1 MNGAKS
7 LLCVVLTVVTL
18 SAGACSPV
26 SLTQPKIDRQPPPLT
41 WSVSPIDH
49 VPMYN
54 PSSEVTWQV
63 DLRHHDLTQLDLTQK
78 RTNLLYASFDTA
90 TRWPP
95 ASSLPPDYVPARIL
109 ELGKNPGLGVRKLHT
124 QGITGRGV
132 GIAIIDETLL
142 VNHQEYRDRLRLYEE
157 IDGSTSVTQP
167 AVVHGAAVA
176 SIAVGKTVGVAPEAD
191 LYFIS
196 LQQCSEGTYE
206 TVDFACLAKG
216 VWRILEINRQLPAE
230 RKIRVLA
237 LAIGWSPEVKGYQEI
252 VAATKA
258 ANDAGMLVVCSSM
271 KYLYRFKFQGLGRE
285 PFADPDAFSSYEP
298 GLWWAPSFYG
308 DEESTLWI
316 DRLMVPMDS
325 RSVAGPGGTAEYVFY
340 REGGWSWSI
349 PYIAGVYALAVQVD
363 PSITPEQFW
372 ALALKTSRSIT
383 LQHDGKTYELQHIID
398 PVALI
403 TEVR

>member
-1 MNGAKS
+1 MKCYIIIGIYFVSMNGAKS
-7 LLCVVLTVVTL
+7 LLSVVLTSVTL

-26 SLTQPKIDRQPPPLT
+26 PFRQPKIDRQPPPLT

-49 VPMYN
+49 VSMYN
-54 PSSEVTWQV
+54 PSSEATWQV

-78 RTNLLYASFDTA
+78 QENLLYASFDTI

-95 ASSLPPDYVPARIL
+95 ASSLPPDYVPERIL
-109 ELGKNPGLGVRKLHT
+109 ELGKNPGLGVRELHT
-124 QGITGRGV
+124 QGVRGRGV

-196 LQQCSEGTYE
+196 AQHCSEGTYE

-216 VWRILEINRQLPAE
+216 VRRILEINRQLPAE

-237 LAIGWSPEVKGYQEI
+237 IATGWSPEVKGFQEI

-258 ANDAGMLVVCSSM
+258 ANDAGMLVLCTSM

-285 PFADPDAFSSYEP
+285 PFADPDAFSS
-298 GLWWAPSFYG
+298 
-308 DEESTLWI
+308 
-316 DRLMVPMDS
+316 
-325 RSVAGPGGTAEYVFY
+325 
-340 REGGWSWSI
+340 
-349 PYIAGVYALAVQVD
+349 
-363 PSITPEQFW
+363 
-372 ALALKTSRSIT
+372 
-383 LQHDGKTYELQHIID
+383 
-398 PVALI
+398 
-403 TEVR
+403 